1 MLLTVPNIYRK
12 NTQAL
17 VLLKQIAQRIMSLMF
32 IVGSLKG
39 SSLQS
44 ISTAI
49 EANNEYIIHFLVQK
63 SNMAYPLS

>member
-44 ISTAI
+44 IST
-49 EANNEYIIHFLVQK
+49 NEYIIHFLVQK

>member
-17 VLLKQIAQRIMSLMF
+17 VLSKQIAQRIMSLMF

-49 EANNEYIIHFLVQK
+49 EE
-63 SNMAYPLS
+63 

>member
-17 VLLKQIAQRIMSLMF
+17 VLSKQIAQRIMSLMF
-32 IVGSLKG
+32 IVGYLKG

-44 ISTAI
+44 SPR
-49 EANNEYIIHFLVQK
+49 NEYIIHFLVQK